1 VRVVV
6 DMGLTVAHVLRV
18 VNVTVPSVRNPQ
30 TNYPTDLADMA
41 AWVRSFTPPGGR
53 VLEIGCSDGALVDL
67 LASAGID
74 IVGVD
79 PNADPGERVLVEP
92 FEQFESEPFDV
103 VFSSVSLHHLHDPV
117 VASAA
122 LVRLTKPG
130 SVLLVR
136 EFDRDLMLDEPT
148 VRWWFHQRHAKDAVE
163 PDGKHPLSTD
173 FAEYVAGQQAHM
185 AHHVHP
191 WPVVEAMM
199 LDAGFTRETC
209 EPMPYLFR
217 WGLSEDVRPIEERLV
232 AAGAIKQVGIRWMG
246 RRT

>member
-1 VRVVV
+1 
-6 DMGLTVAHVLRV
+6 M
-18 VNVTVPSVRNPQ
+18 
-30 TNYPTDLADMA
+30 DLADMA
-41 AWVRSFTPPGGR
+41 MSVQSFTPHGGR

-67 LASAGID
+67 LASSGID

-79 PNADPGERVLVEP
+79 PNADPGERVFAEP

-117 VASAA
+117 LASAA
-122 LVRLTKPG
+122 LARLTKPG

-148 VRWWFHQRHAKDAVE
+148 VRWWFHQRHAKDAA
-163 PDGKHPLSTD
+163 DGKDPLPID
-173 FAEYVAGQQAHM
+173 FDEYVVGQQAHM

-191 WPVVEAMM
+191 WLVVEGMM
-199 LDAGFTRETC
+199 LDAGFRRETC
-209 EPMPYLFR
+209 ESMPYLFR
-217 WGLSEDVRPIEERLV
+217 WGLSEDVRPIEERLI
-232 AAGAIKQVGIRWMG
+232 AAGAIKEVGIRWMG